1 MGEETTS
8 SEQIRI
14 AAPEDA
20 AGIAASLRR
29 SFAEYEPLYT
39 PAAFAAT
46 VSTPEQILERMREG
60 PVWVA
65 VENGTIVGTV
75 AAVPRAD
82 ALYVRGM
89 AVDPAMRGRGTGR
102 ALLEHV
108 EEFASQN
115 GFERLL
121 LSTTPFLLSA
131 IRLYEKHGFRR
142 DAAGPHDLLGTPLFT
157 MVKDLNRPA

>member
-1 MGEETTS
+1 M
-8 SEQIRI
+8 

-20 AGIAASLRR
+20 AQIAAALRR

-46 VSTPEQILERMREG
+46 VCTPGQILERMSEG

-75 AAVPRAD
+75 SAVPRVR

-89 AVDPAMRGRGTGR
+89 GVDPAMRGRGTGR
-102 ALLEHV
+102 ALLERA
-108 EEFASQN
+108 EEFASRN
-115 GFERLL
+115 GFDRLL

-142 DAAGPHDLLGTPLFT
+142 EDSGPHDLLGTPLFT
-157 MVKDLNRPA
+157 MIKDLNPPA

>member
-1 MGEETTS
+1 MGEET
-8 SEQIRI
+8 EANGQVRM
-14 AAPEDA
+14 AVPEDA
-20 AGIAASLRR
+20 AQIASALRK
-29 SFAEYEPLYT
+29 SFIEYESLYT
-39 PAAFAAT
+39 AEAFAAT

-82 ALYVRGM
+82 SLYVRGM
-89 AVDPAMRGRGTGR
+89 AVDPALRGRGTGR
-102 ALLEHV
+102 ALLERV
-108 EEFASQN
+108 EEFATQN
-115 GFERLL
+115 GFERLR

-157 MVKDLNRPA
+157 MVKDLSGQ

>member
-1 MGEETTS
+1 MGEER
-8 SEQIRI
+8 QPGGPVRL
-14 AAPEDA
+14 AVPEDA
-20 AGIAASLRR
+20 AQIAAALRR
-29 SFAEYEPLYT
+29 SFAEYESSYT
-39 PAAFAAT
+39 PAAFSAT

-75 AAVPRAD
+75 AAVPRAKT
-82 ALYVRGM
+82 LYIRGM

-108 EEFASQN
+108 EEFATQN

-142 DAAGPHDLLGTPLFT
+142 NDAGPHDLLGTPLFT
-157 MVKDLNRPA
+157 MVKDLNPTA

>member
-1 MGEETTS
+1 MGGEATS
-8 SEQIRI
+8 SQQIRM

-20 AGIAASLRR
+20 PQIAAALRR
-29 SFAEYEPLYT
+29 SFAEYESLYT

-46 VSTPEQILERMREG
+46 VCTPEQILARMGEG

-65 VENGTIVGTV
+65 VENGTIIGTV
-75 AAVPRAD
+75 AAVARD
-82 ALYVRGM
+82 KTLYVRGM

-102 ALLEHV
+102 ALLERV
-108 EEFASQN
+108 EEFASRG

-131 IRLYEKHGFRR
+131 IRLYEKNGFRR

-157 MVKDLNRPA
+157 MVKDLNRTP

>member
-1 MGEETTS
+1 M
-8 SEQIRI
+8 
-14 AAPEDA
+14 ALPEDA
-20 AGIAASLRR
+20 VQIASALRM
-29 SFAEYEPLYT
+29 SFAEYESSYT
-39 PAAFAAT
+39 AAAFAAT

-75 AAVPRAD
+75 SAVPRAKT
-82 ALYVRGM
+82 LYVRGM
-89 AVDPAMRGRGTGR
+89 GVDPAMRGRGTGR
-102 ALLEHV
+102 ALLKQV
-108 EEFASQN
+108 EEFASEN

-142 DAAGPHDLLGTPLFT
+142 DNAGPHDLFETPLFT
-157 MVKDLNRPA
+157 MVKDLNRTA